1 MSTFA
6 PVDINTTVS
15 NFFQNGTP
23 ITIETKDLLLR
34 PIQESDLGF
43 MQNLYTDP
51 VTMKLFVD
59 NEKRFENKG
68 AEAWKKE
75 QMKAANGRVNTLLNR

>member
-34 PIQESDLGF
+34 PS
-43 MQNLYTDP
+43 
-51 VTMKLFVD
+51 
-59 NEKRFENKG
+59 
-68 AEAWKKE
+68 KKVIW
-75 QMKAANGRVNTLLNR
+75 ASCRICTLTQLQ